1 MLNSFWLLRAL
12 VATEPR
18 ECWEAAPPPAV
29 ASFLLHAV
37 KDEAAQAFAMR
48 QHGPTQPEVCA
59 QISLAILLVVLRRQ
73 SGGEITLRKAGFG
86 CK

>member
-1 MLNSFWLLRAL
+1 MAPNSFWLLRAL

-48 QHGPTQPEVCA
+48 QHGPPQPEVCP
-59 QISLAILLVVLRRQ
+59 Q
-73 SGGEITLRKAGFG
+73 SRSPFFLWS
-86 CK
+86 